1 MLRTRHTGEVMGVM
15 VVGVIMILVVMMG
28 VMVVGVIM
36 ILVVMMGVMVVGVIM
51 ILVVMMGVM
60 AVVVIMILVVMM
72 MVFVVMMGV
81 MVVGVVIMIV
91 VVMMVFVV
99 MVVVVIMIVVMMV
112 FVVVVMMVFVVM
124 MGMMM
129 VVGVIKIVVVMVV
142 GVIMIV
148 VVVGVI
154 MIVVMVGV
162 IMIVGVMMVGV
173 IKMGVGV
180 IMIFVVVGVIMIVV
194 GVIMIVVV
202 VVGVIKIVVVVGVI
216 MIVVVM
222 VVGVIMIVVVMVVGV
237 IMIVV
242 VVVGVIKIVVV
253 VGVIMIVVVMVV
265 GVIMIVVVMV
275 VGVIMIVVVV
285 VVVVVVMMVGVMSNN
300 MCYLSQVSGPGPA
313 PLPVSDP
320 MSCEQPSVPP
330 PSGPLSSR
338 EVEDMSHQRPPTCHN
353 PSMRREQDR
362 LDSFH
367 SWILSIITPSELAK
381 AGFYYLGQ
389 GDRVACFTC
398 GGQLSNWE
406 PGDRAV
412 SEHQRH
418 YPNCHFVR
426 GDRADNVSMAG
437 GARGVGVPPGPP
449 GLSNVSNPAMQQR
462 EERLLT
468 FVHWPLRIPVRPDQ
482 LAKAGFY
489 YVGRNDDVKCFCC
502 DGGLRCWESGDD
514 PWVEH
519 AKWFPRC
526 QYLLQE
532 KGQEFVHQ
540 IQARFPRLFEQLL
553 TNGDSISREFVDP
566 PMVNLGPGEE
576 RSEDAVMMNTPVV
589 VSALEMGFERG
600 LVKQTVQSKILTIGE
615 NYKTVQELVSDLLS
629 AEDQKREEEK
639 EMLTEEMASGGEE
652 YSGLQ
657 GQSSQQQTARLI
669 DLVLTKGNAAAEV
682 FRNWIQKNDVYLL
695 RDLMAQA
702 NEASSPSQDLSDLPM
717 EEQLRRLQEER
728 TCKVCMDKEVNIV
741 FIPCGHLVVCKE
753 CAPSLRKCPICRGLV
768 KGTVRTF
775 LS

>member
-1 MLRTRHTGEVMGVM
+1 MDTLVQLQNSPFLMGLCRNGAPVDLQYDNSSELFRISTFARFPSL
-15 VVGVIMILVVMMG
+15 GVTERSLARAG
-28 VMVVGVIM
+28 W
-36 ILVVMMGVMVVGVIM
+36 
-51 ILVVMMGVM
+51 
-60 AVVVIMILVVMM
+60 
-72 MVFVVMMGV
+72 FYT
-81 MVVGVVIMIV
+81 
-91 VVMMVFVV
+91 
-99 MVVVVIMIVVMMV
+99 
-112 FVVVVMMVFVVM
+112 
-124 MGMMM
+124 
-129 VVGVIKIVVVMVV
+129 
-142 GVIMIV
+142 
-148 VVVGVI
+148 
-154 MIVVMVGV
+154 
-162 IMIVGVMMVGV
+162 
-173 IKMGVGV
+173 GVGDRV
-180 IMIFVVVGVIMIVV
+180 QCFRCNVTAEGWQTGDCPTERHRQLSSSCSFIQTLPSTANLLSSSHSAFSPLRSAPTTTLLSLPGEEPVGYL
-194 GVIMIVVV
+194 
-202 VVGVIKIVVVVGVI
+202 
-216 MIVVVM
+216 
-222 VVGVIMIVVVMVVGV
+222 
-237 IMIVV
+237 
-242 VVVGVIKIVVV
+242 
-253 VGVIMIVVVMVV
+253 
-265 GVIMIVVVMV
+265 
-275 VGVIMIVVVV
+275 
-285 VVVVVVMMVGVMSNN
+285 N
-300 MCYLSQVSGPGPA
+300 MGFSA
-313 PLPVSDP
+313 
-320 MSCEQPSVPP
+320 PP
-330 PSGPLSSR
+330 PSSPLSSR
-338 EVEDMSHQRPPTCHN
+338 GVEDMSHQRPPTCHN

-426 GDRADNVSMAG
+426 GDRADNVSLAG
-437 GARGVGVPPGPP
+437 VVGGVA

-526 QYLLQE
+526 VYLLQE

-553 TNGDSISREFVDP
+553 TNGDSSSREFIVDIT
-566 PMVNLGPGEE
+566 E
-576 RSEDAVMMNTPVV
+576 RSEDAVMMNTAVV
-589 VSALEMGFERG
+589 VSSLEMGFERG
-600 LVKQTVQSKILTIGE
+600 LVKQTVQSKILTSGE

-629 AEDQKREEEK
+629 AEDQKREEER
-639 EMLTEEMASGGEE
+639 EMLAEEMASDGHSFLKRHQAALVQRLKSVESVLEHLREQNVISTSE

-657 GQSSQQQTARLI
+657 GQSSQQQTAKLI

-702 NEASSPSQDLSDLPM
+702 NEAASPSQDLSDLPM

>member
-1 MLRTRHTGEVMGVM
+1 MDTLVQLQNSPFLMGLCRNGAPVDLQYDNSSELFRISTFARFPSL
-15 VVGVIMILVVMMG
+15 GVTERSLARAG
-28 VMVVGVIM
+28 W
-36 ILVVMMGVMVVGVIM
+36 
-51 ILVVMMGVM
+51 
-60 AVVVIMILVVMM
+60 
-72 MVFVVMMGV
+72 FYT
-81 MVVGVVIMIV
+81 
-91 VVMMVFVV
+91 
-99 MVVVVIMIVVMMV
+99 
-112 FVVVVMMVFVVM
+112 
-124 MGMMM
+124 
-129 VVGVIKIVVVMVV
+129 
-142 GVIMIV
+142 
-148 VVVGVI
+148 
-154 MIVVMVGV
+154 
-162 IMIVGVMMVGV
+162 
-173 IKMGVGV
+173 GVGDRVQCFRCNVTAEGWQTGDCPTERHRQLSSSCSFIQTLPSTANLLSSSHSAFSPLRSAPV
-180 IMIFVVVGVIMIVV
+180 IPVA
-194 GVIMIVVV
+194 
-202 VVGVIKIVVVVGVI
+202 
-216 MIVVVM
+216 
-222 VVGVIMIVVVMVVGV
+222 
-237 IMIVV
+237 
-242 VVVGVIKIVVV
+242 
-253 VGVIMIVVVMVV
+253 
-265 GVIMIVVVMV
+265 
-275 VGVIMIVVVV
+275 
-285 VVVVVVMMVGVMSNN
+285 
-300 MCYLSQVSGPGPA
+300 GPGPA
-313 PLPVSDP
+313 PLPVSAP
-320 MSCEQPSVPP
+320 NPAPNPVPGEEPVGYLNMGFSAPP
-330 PSGPLSSR
+330 PSSPLSSR
-338 EVEDMSHQRPPTCHN
+338 GVEDMSHQRPPTCHN

-426 GDRADNVSMAG
+426 GDRADNVSLAG
-437 GARGVGVPPGPP
+437 VVGGVAGTSQPPGAEAPAPPGPGPP

-526 QYLLQE
+526 VYLLQE

-553 TNGDSISREFVDP
+553 TNGDSSSREFVDP
-566 PMVNLGPGEE
+566 PGEE
-576 RSEDAVMMNTPVV
+576 RSEDAVMMNTAVV
-589 VSALEMGFERG
+589 VSSLEMGFERG
-600 LVKQTVQSKILTIGE
+600 LVKQTVQSKILTSGE

-629 AEDQKREEEK
+629 AEDQKREEER
-639 EMLTEEMASGGEE
+639 EMLAEEMASDGHSFLKRHQAALVQRLKSVESVLEHLREQNVISGEE

-657 GQSSQQQTARLI
+657 GQSSQQQTAKLI

-702 NEASSPSQDLSDLPM
+702 NEAASPSQDLSDLPM

-728 TCKVCMDKEVNIV
+728 TCKRTGQGHRPNLPLLEDLQEPGTLPEEMSHLQRTGQGHRPNLPLLEDLQEPGSLPALSNFFDLVSYLLLENSYQQSILSVSFSIPGRLCLLV
-741 FIPCGHLVVCKE
+741 FLISFHFVSNEFLENQVRGV
-753 CAPSLRKCPICRGLV
+753 PI
-768 KGTVRTF
+768 
-775 LS
+775 

>member
-1 MLRTRHTGEVMGVM
+1 MDTLVHLQNSPFLIGLCRNGAPADLQYDNSSELFRISTFALFPAAAVTERTLARAGWVYT
-15 VVGVIMILVVMMG
+15 
-28 VMVVGVIM
+28 
-36 ILVVMMGVMVVGVIM
+36 
-51 ILVVMMGVM
+51 
-60 AVVVIMILVVMM
+60 
-72 MVFVVMMGV
+72 
-81 MVVGVVIMIV
+81 
-91 VVMMVFVV
+91 
-99 MVVVVIMIVVMMV
+99 
-112 FVVVVMMVFVVM
+112 
-124 MGMMM
+124 
-129 VVGVIKIVVVMVV
+129 
-142 GVIMIV
+142 
-148 VVVGVI
+148 
-154 MIVVMVGV
+154 
-162 IMIVGVMMVGV
+162 
-173 IKMGVGV
+173 GVGDRVQCFRCKVTAEGWQTGDCPTERHRQLSPSCAFIQSLPSTANLLSSSHSAFSPLCSAHV
-180 IMIFVVVGVIMIVV
+180 IPVRWCQDLA
-194 GVIMIVVV
+194 
-202 VVGVIKIVVVVGVI
+202 
-216 MIVVVM
+216 
-222 VVGVIMIVVVMVVGV
+222 
-237 IMIVV
+237 
-242 VVVGVIKIVVV
+242 
-253 VGVIMIVVVMVV
+253 
-265 GVIMIVVVMV
+265 
-275 VGVIMIVVVV
+275 
-285 VVVVVVMMVGVMSNN
+285 SPPPRLCPN
-300 MCYLSQVSGPGPA
+300 PGPVKSRWSRHSRYG
-313 PLPVSDP
+313 PFNYLTNVSVGP
-320 MSCEQPSVPP
+320 TKTPS
-330 PSGPLSSR
+330 
-338 EVEDMSHQRPPTCHN
+338 CHN

-362 LDSFH
+362 LDSFQ
-367 SWILSIITPSELAK
+367 SWISVHHHPSELAK

-418 YPNCHFVR
+418 YPNCRFVR

-437 GARGVGVPPGPP
+437 GPGGLGVPPRAVALSLPP

-489 YVGRNDDVKCFCC
+489 YVGETNIQYLHSNITCILYLFCLT
-502 DGGLRCWESGDD
+502 GPWQQMSLYFNVTMVTSRC
-514 PWVEH
+514 V
-519 AKWFPRC
+519 
-526 QYLLQE
+526 YLLQE

-589 VSALEMGFERG
+589 VSAVEMGFERG
-600 LVKQTVQSKILTIGE
+600 LVKQTVQSKILTSGE

-639 EMLTEEMASGGEE
+639 EMLAEEMAS
-652 YSGLQ
+652 
-657 GQSSQQQTARLI
+657 
-669 DLVLTKGNAAAEV
+669 
-682 FRNWIQKNDVYLL
+682 
-695 RDLMAQA
+695 AQA

-728 TCKVCMDKEVNIV
+728 TCKVCMDKEVNMV

>member
-1 MLRTRHTGEVMGVM
+1 MDTLVHLQKSPFLIGLCRNGAPVNLQYDNSSELFRISTFALFPTAAVTERTLARAGWFYT
-15 VVGVIMILVVMMG
+15 
-28 VMVVGVIM
+28 
-36 ILVVMMGVMVVGVIM
+36 
-51 ILVVMMGVM
+51 
-60 AVVVIMILVVMM
+60 
-72 MVFVVMMGV
+72 
-81 MVVGVVIMIV
+81 
-91 VVMMVFVV
+91 
-99 MVVVVIMIVVMMV
+99 
-112 FVVVVMMVFVVM
+112 
-124 MGMMM
+124 
-129 VVGVIKIVVVMVV
+129 
-142 GVIMIV
+142 
-148 VVVGVI
+148 
-154 MIVVMVGV
+154 
-162 IMIVGVMMVGV
+162 
-173 IKMGVGV
+173 GVGDRV
-180 IMIFVVVGVIMIVV
+180 QCFRCNVTAEGWQT
-194 GVIMIVVV
+194 GD
-202 VVGVIKIVVVVGVI
+202 
-216 MIVVVM
+216 
-222 VVGVIMIVVVMVVGV
+222 
-237 IMIVV
+237 
-242 VVVGVIKIVVV
+242 
-253 VGVIMIVVVMVV
+253 
-265 GVIMIVVVMV
+265 
-275 VGVIMIVVVV
+275 
-285 VVVVVVMMVGVMSNN
+285 
-300 MCYLSQVSGPGPA
+300 CPTERHRQLSPSCTFIQSLPSTANLLSSSHSAFSPLCNAHVSGPGPA

-320 MSCEQPSVPP
+320 VSCEHPSVPP

-437 GARGVGVPPGPP
+437 GARGVGVLP

-519 AKWFPRC
+519 AKWFPSDK
-526 QYLLQE
+526 L
-532 KGQEFVHQ
+532 
-540 IQARFPRLFEQLL
+540 IEQLENS
-553 TNGDSISREFVDP
+553 TGPSHISREFVDP

-639 EMLTEEMASGGEE
+639 EMLTEEMASDGNSFLKRHQAALVLRLKSVESVLEHLREQNVISGEE

-695 RDLMAQA
+695 RDLM
-702 NEASSPSQDLSDLPM
+702 DLPM

>member
-1 MLRTRHTGEVMGVM
+1 MDTLVQLQNSPFLMGLCRNGAPVDLQYDNSSELFRISTFARFPSL
-15 VVGVIMILVVMMG
+15 GVTERSLARAG
-28 VMVVGVIM
+28 W
-36 ILVVMMGVMVVGVIM
+36 
-51 ILVVMMGVM
+51 
-60 AVVVIMILVVMM
+60 
-72 MVFVVMMGV
+72 FYT
-81 MVVGVVIMIV
+81 
-91 VVMMVFVV
+91 
-99 MVVVVIMIVVMMV
+99 
-112 FVVVVMMVFVVM
+112 
-124 MGMMM
+124 
-129 VVGVIKIVVVMVV
+129 
-142 GVIMIV
+142 
-148 VVVGVI
+148 
-154 MIVVMVGV
+154 
-162 IMIVGVMMVGV
+162 
-173 IKMGVGV
+173 GVGDRV
-180 IMIFVVVGVIMIVV
+180 QCFRCNVTAEGWQT
-194 GVIMIVVV
+194 GD
-202 VVGVIKIVVVVGVI
+202 
-216 MIVVVM
+216 
-222 VVGVIMIVVVMVVGV
+222 
-237 IMIVV
+237 
-242 VVVGVIKIVVV
+242 
-253 VGVIMIVVVMVV
+253 
-265 GVIMIVVVMV
+265 
-275 VGVIMIVVVV
+275 
-285 VVVVVVMMVGVMSNN
+285 
-300 MCYLSQVSGPGPA
+300 CPTERHRQLSSSCSFIQTLPSTANLLSSSHSAFSPLRPGPA
-313 PLPVSDP
+313 PLPVSAP
-320 MSCEQPSVPP
+320 NPAPNPVPGEEPVGYLNMGFSAPP
-330 PSGPLSSR
+330 PSSPLSSR
-338 EVEDMSHQRPPTCHN
+338 GVEDMSHQRPPTCHN

-426 GDRADNVSMAG
+426 GDRADNVSLAG
-437 GARGVGVPPGPP
+437 VVGGVA

-526 QYLLQE
+526 VYLLQE

-553 TNGDSISREFVDP
+553 TNGDSSSREFIVDIT
-566 PMVNLGPGEE
+566 E
-576 RSEDAVMMNTPVV
+576 RSEDAVMMNTAVV
-589 VSALEMGFERG
+589 VSSLEMGFERG
-600 LVKQTVQSKILTIGE
+600 LVKQTVQSKILTSGE

-629 AEDQKREEEK
+629 AEDQKREEER
-639 EMLTEEMASGGEE
+639 EMLAEEMASDGHSFLKRHQAALVQRLKSVESVLEHLREQNVISGEE

-657 GQSSQQQTARLI
+657 GQSSQQQTAKLI

-695 RDLMAQA
+695 RDLM
-702 NEASSPSQDLSDLPM
+702 DLPM

>member
-1 MLRTRHTGEVMGVM
+1 MDTLVQLQNSPFLMGLCRNGAPVDLQYDNSSELFRISTFARFPSL
-15 VVGVIMILVVMMG
+15 GVTERSLARAG
-28 VMVVGVIM
+28 W
-36 ILVVMMGVMVVGVIM
+36 
-51 ILVVMMGVM
+51 
-60 AVVVIMILVVMM
+60 
-72 MVFVVMMGV
+72 FYT
-81 MVVGVVIMIV
+81 
-91 VVMMVFVV
+91 
-99 MVVVVIMIVVMMV
+99 
-112 FVVVVMMVFVVM
+112 
-124 MGMMM
+124 
-129 VVGVIKIVVVMVV
+129 
-142 GVIMIV
+142 
-148 VVVGVI
+148 
-154 MIVVMVGV
+154 
-162 IMIVGVMMVGV
+162 
-173 IKMGVGV
+173 GVGDRVQCFRCNVTAEGWQTGDCPTERHRQLSPSCSFIQTLPSTANLLSSSHSAFSPLRSAPV
-180 IMIFVVVGVIMIVV
+180 IP
-194 GVIMIVVV
+194 
-202 VVGVIKIVVVVGVI
+202 
-216 MIVVVM
+216 
-222 VVGVIMIVVVMVVGV
+222 
-237 IMIVV
+237 
-242 VVVGVIKIVVV
+242 
-253 VGVIMIVVVMVV
+253 
-265 GVIMIVVVMV
+265 
-275 VGVIMIVVVV
+275 
-285 VVVVVVMMVGVMSNN
+285 
-300 MCYLSQVSGPGPA
+300 VSGPGPA
-313 PLPVSDP
+313 PLPVSALNP
-320 MSCEQPSVPP
+320 APNPVPGEEPVGYLNMGFSAPP
-330 PSGPLSSR
+330 PSSPLSSR
-338 EVEDMSHQRPPTCHN
+338 GIEDMSHQRPPTCHN

-367 SWILSIITPSELAK
+367 SWTLSIITPSELAK

-426 GDRADNVSMAG
+426 GDRADNVSLAG
-437 GARGVGVPPGPP
+437 VVGGVAGTSQPPGAEAP

-526 QYLLQE
+526 VYLLQE

-553 TNGDSISREFVDP
+553 TNGDSSSREFVDP
-566 PMVNLGPGEE
+566 PGEE
-576 RSEDAVMMNTPVV
+576 RSEDAVMMNTAVV
-589 VSALEMGFERG
+589 VSSLEMGFERG
-600 LVKQTVQSKILTIGE
+600 LVKQTVQSKILTSGE

-629 AEDQKREEEK
+629 AEDQKREEER
-639 EMLTEEMASGGEE
+639 EMLAEEMASDGHSFLKRHQAALVQRLKSVESVLEHLREQNVISGEE

-702 NEASSPSQDLSDLPM
+702 NEAASPSQDLSDLPM

>member
-1 MLRTRHTGEVMGVM
+1 MDTLVHLQKSPFLIGLCRNGAPVNLQYDNSSELFRISTFALFPTAAVTERTLARAGWFYT
-15 VVGVIMILVVMMG
+15 
-28 VMVVGVIM
+28 
-36 ILVVMMGVMVVGVIM
+36 
-51 ILVVMMGVM
+51 
-60 AVVVIMILVVMM
+60 
-72 MVFVVMMGV
+72 
-81 MVVGVVIMIV
+81 
-91 VVMMVFVV
+91 
-99 MVVVVIMIVVMMV
+99 
-112 FVVVVMMVFVVM
+112 
-124 MGMMM
+124 
-129 VVGVIKIVVVMVV
+129 
-142 GVIMIV
+142 
-148 VVVGVI
+148 
-154 MIVVMVGV
+154 
-162 IMIVGVMMVGV
+162 
-173 IKMGVGV
+173 GVGDRVQCFRCNVTAEGWQTGDCPTERHRQLSPSCAFIQSLPSTANLLSSSHSAFSPLCYAHV
-180 IMIFVVVGVIMIVV
+180 IP
-194 GVIMIVVV
+194 
-202 VVGVIKIVVVVGVI
+202 
-216 MIVVVM
+216 
-222 VVGVIMIVVVMVVGV
+222 
-237 IMIVV
+237 
-242 VVVGVIKIVVV
+242 
-253 VGVIMIVVVMVV
+253 
-265 GVIMIVVVMV
+265 
-275 VGVIMIVVVV
+275 
-285 VVVVVVMMVGVMSNN
+285 
-300 MCYLSQVSGPGPA
+300 VSGPGPA

-639 EMLTEEMASGGEE
+639 EMLTEEMASDGNSFLKRHQAALVLRLKSVESVLEHLREQNVISGEE